1 MNCDIDKKIN
11 KLIEYYESTGDNVVS
26 VGFGNKIKSGLAT
39 NENSIIFT
47 VEKKIPIS
55 DLKQNEIIPSSIVLD
70 GEEFKT
76 DVVEGTYKF
85 LFSQWGVDPYND
97 NFWPSNREKIRPL
110 RGGISA
116 TNFTALSNST
126 GTLGLIAV
134 DNNTN
139 SLVGVSNA
147 HVLIDDASICS
158 DRNPDLIKTNVAN
171 HVVVQPNEANNSNI
185 NNSIGIVKRY
195 LPIRSDVYN
204 YADVALCTVSQADID
219 SSSHLQHGLNYSTF
233 MPFATTQEIDN
244 LLISNP
250 DLFSS
255 GRTTGAKGEGV
266 RKLKMNEFV
275 AAIWIP
281 QQMQGSVSYAAE
293 FASVLKFVATEGST
307 LYGFPIDR
315 GDSGS
320 ALVAEIN
327 GIRKVIGLVFAGL
340 FNSQNVCVAG
350 LANRIDH
357 VANLMQISAWDGS
370 SNYCFSAGAPVEQ
383 HLVDGLDN
391 RDYIDIGNKRFW
403 QIGLVANEDTGNAT
417 PTPTPTQNPQATP
430 TPTPA
435 QNPEATPT
443 PTPAQNP
450 EVTPTPT
457 GEIINPVDPDDQPL
471 PNTIDIALR
480 SGTWGDPH
488 YDVSI
493 TVDAGETIAILD
505 GCTPAKVAASDANRC
520 GLVRFNSTE
529 LGSNLSGDKY
539 VALIGNYSESDWQNY
554 PSDNILPEGYQF
566 FEITG
571 TSENDFK
578 ATHYVPNW
586 ITHTMNSSGF
596 VDNGQEIQIRA
607 RTSSILDTENYGVL
621 LVYTIIKKEQ
631 ESFSFDNFIDT
642 PIGLF
647 EDFTLE
653 ATTGDGHGIWRCN
666 LPRPEDDSFIIYKI
680 ICYRFSHVDGSVS
693 QRVAWDDN
701 GPVASNSR
709 ILLLYLEKEDGG
721 WFALTAAGEQFHN
734 GPATLMRDLRA
745 YTGNISSNT
754 SNLALAVNFNL
765 FNNDASR
772 VNSYN
777 FGGLEVEILGNN
789 QFRMRGGGSFSKI
802 GGGIGFAIRKLING
816 DGSAVGSGAEFDGFG
831 IMGAPFGKTRGSIEI
846 PDQLNLPAGTFTN
859 NPSNYSVQDI
869 GLTVSQMKD
878 KLKSIP
884 CGPRPRFFWDPVD
897 IPLPRL
903 PDGTRN
909 PDDVEGCNCEQL
921 GFADRFDPCP
931 GSTFEV
937 QCAEGVTRTCKQCGD
952 NGCF

>member
-85 LFSQWGVDPYND
+85 LFSQWGVDPYNN

-340 FNSQNVCVAG
+340 FNSQNVCIAG

-417 PTPTPTQNPQATP
+417 PTPTPTQDPQATP
-430 TPTPA
+430 TPT
-435 QNPEATPT
+435 QNP
-443 PTPAQNP
+443 Q
-450 EVTPTPT
+450 VTPTPT
-457 GEIINPVDPDDQPL
+457 IIPTQTPEPPIVTPTPQPIISIL
-471 PNTIDIALR
+471 DIE
-480 SGTWGDPH
+480 GDTGGWGDPH
-488 YDVSI
+488 YHLYIEMKNTGGGDSNIDLIEGFTPIKLAAKSRDRSEASI
-493 TVDAGETIAILD
+493 FNESSLLAGD
-505 GCTPAKVAASDANRC
+505 Q
-520 GLVRFNSTE
+520 
-529 LGSNLSGDKY
+529 Y
-539 VALIGNYSESDWQNY
+539 VAVIGDHAQSTVHE
-554 PSDNILPEGYQF
+554 
-566 FEITG
+566 T

-578 ATHYVPNW
+578 AENYLPNW
-586 ITHTMNSSGF
+586 ITHEMNDFGF
-596 VDNGQEIQIRA
+596 IDYGQKIKIRA
-607 RTSSILDTENYGVL
+607 KTSILIDRENYSVIIGHKIFNANDPHASYKYEL
-621 LVYTIIKKEQ
+621 LDFEGEQ
-631 ESFSFDNFIDT
+631 S
-642 PIGLF
+642 
-647 EDFTLE
+647 
-653 ATTGDGHGIWRCN
+653 GDSLVWSIN
-666 LPRPEDDSFIIYKI
+666 LPRPQNGSLLVYKI
-680 ICYRFSHVDGSVS
+680 MCARKSSADGGVI
-693 QRVAWDDN
+693 RRITWDDN
-701 GPVASNSR
+701 GPIANNTK
-709 ILLLYLEKEDGG
+709 ILVLYLEKENGD
-721 WFALTAAGEQFHN
+721 WFALTTAGQPYN
-734 GPATLMRDLRA
+734 GGPATLIKDMMA
-745 YTGNISSNT
+745 YTGNIASGSSSLVLST
-754 SNLALAVNFNL
+754 ELSEASKLSANLSGVDL
-765 FNNDASR
+765 R
-772 VNSYN
+772 VN
-777 FGGLEVEILGNN
+777 GLEFNAK
-789 QFRMRGGGSFSKI
+789 FSGSYSKI
-802 GGGIGFAIRKLING
+802 GGGVGFAIRRAM
-816 DGSAVGSGAEFDGFG
+816 DGGTSVGAGRIYDGFG
-831 IMGAPFGKTRGSIEI
+831 IIGAPYGKTRESIQI
-846 PDQLNLPAGTFTN
+846 SGNLGASEFTN
-859 NPSNYSVQDI
+859 NPSNFSISSLNKTAAEIRQNLSIVPA
-869 GLTVSQMKD
+869 
-878 KLKSIP
+878 KS
-884 CGPRPRFFWDPVD
+884 RVRHFWDPVD
-897 IPLPRL
+897 IPLPPL

-909 PDDVEGCNCEQL
+909 PDDVEGCNCEEL
-921 GFADRFDPCP
+921 GFADRFSPCP
-931 GSTFEV
+931 GWTFEV
-937 QCAEGVTRTCKQCGD
+937 QCAEGVTRTCKQCDGG
-952 NGCF
+952 GCGF